1 MRVLRKYGIFLFLLL
16 LAYALRLHH
25 LGTPPLRWDEGWS
38 LGLSSLGWGEINR
51 ITALDVHP
59 PLYYDLL
66 KLWLGLGETEF
77 PTRFLSVLFGT
88 LTIPLAY
95 AVGVAWSRSRRVGLL
110 AALCT
115 AMAPSLIYYAQVS
128 RMFAACVTFLLLA
141 TYGLLKMLEG
151 GRRTLVLSSRRRIE
165 GHALLFILGAT
176 ASLYTFYYAALV
188 LTALL
193 VYALLGL
200 SSRRR
205 IETITTPRRVRA
217 ILASFAAVALLY
229 APWALYAA
237 GPLMAR
243 MERRAD
249 FALSLGDALALA
261 KAGLFALVF
270 AYGVGWAAVLAVL
283 SILAVGAISGRPGKE
298 LALPLLTI
306 LLTLAGVSLGA
317 RVHMFAARYVIVAS
331 PYLALLL
338 AWALGAILA
347 RSRALFALSLL
358 LLVVTTA
365 PTIAGY
371 VYAKPYE
378 VLEPFDPSAD
388 WRALHGRAGPQDI
401 VFFNV
406 LSLAGTY
413 ERYRTPEDPVWSY
426 ALRWDP
432 VVEPLEE
439 ALGRIRGTT
448 ASHQRLWF
456 VLYKGTVAANA
467 DLKGWLDE
475 NLYPAFGTWREDTLY
490 LLYVVPQGPWRTVD
504 MDISFGDAI
513 VLEEASFTPQ
523 AEPGGAVG
531 LGLAWRAGREI
542 PRNYKVF
549 VHLYDDRGRLVA
561 QHDSQPAHG
570 VRPTSTWTP
579 GERIED
585 RHGLALPFDISSP
598 LRLVVGLYD
607 PSTGQ
612 RLLLPDGRDALEIGS
627 VTLSPTT

>member
-1 MRVLRKYGIFLFLLL
+1 MSSIYLRRYGLCLVLLL
-16 LAYALRLHH
+16 LAFALRLYH

-59 PLYYDLL
+59 PLYYNLL
-66 KLWLGLGETEF
+66 KVWLSLGKTEF
-77 PTRFLSVLFGT
+77 LTRFLSVLFGA
-88 LTIPLAY
+88 LTVPLAY
-95 AVGVAWSRSRRVGLL
+95 AVGTAWLSPPFVPPKVGGERGGVGLL

-115 AMAPSLIYYAQVS
+115 AVAPSLIYYAQVS

-141 TYGLLKMLEG
+141 TYGLLKMLDG
-151 GRRTLVLSSRRRIE
+151 GRKRHS
-165 GHALLFILGAT
+165 LLFILGAT
-176 ASLYTFYYAALV
+176 ASLYTFYYAALI
-188 LTALL
+188 LAALL
-193 VYALLGL
+193 IYAL
-200 SSRRR
+200 
-205 IETITTPRRVRA
+205 ITVPRRARA
-217 ILASFAAVALLY
+217 TLASFAAVAILTL
-229 APWALYAA
+229 PWALYAA
-237 GPLMAR
+237 GPLLAR
-243 MERRAD
+243 VGQRAD
-249 FALSLGDALALA
+249 FAFALGDAWALA
-261 KAGLFALVF
+261 KASLFALVF
-270 AYGVGWAAVLAVL
+270 AYGVGWAAVFAVL
-283 SILAVGAISGRPGKE
+283 AILTVGAALGRPSKG
-298 LALPLLTI
+298 LALPLLAISITM
-306 LLTLAGVSLGA
+306 AGVSLGA

-338 AWALGAILA
+338 AWALGAILT
-347 RSRALFALSLL
+347 RSRALFAAMLL
-358 LLVVTTA
+358 LLAATTV

-388 WRALHGRAGPQDI
+388 WRTLHERANPQEI

-413 ERYRTPEDPVWSY
+413 ERYRTPDDPAWSY

-439 ALGRIRGTT
+439 ALGRIRATT

-467 DLKGWLDE
+467 DLKRWLDD
-475 NLYPAFGTWREDTLY
+475 NLYPASGGWREETLT
-490 LLYVVPQGPWRTVD
+490 LLYVAPRGPWRIVTPSVAFD
-504 MDISFGDAI
+504 GVI

-531 LGLAWRAGREI
+531 VKLAWRAGREI

-549 VHLYDDRGRLVA
+549 VHLYDHRGQLVA
-561 QHDSQPAHG
+561 QHDSQPTHEA
-570 VRPTSTWTP
+570 RPTSTWTP

-585 RHGLALPFDISSP
+585 RHGLALPSDISFP

-607 PSTGQ
+607 PATGQ
-612 RLLLPDGRDALEIGS
+612 RLLLPDGRDALDIGS

>member
-1 MRVLRKYGIFLFLLL
+1 MRVLRKQGLFLVLLL
-16 LAYALRLHH
+16 LAFALRLHQ

-38 LGLSSLGWGEINR
+38 LGLGSLGWGEINR

-66 KLWLGLGETEF
+66 KVWLSLGKTEF
-77 PTRFLSVLFGT
+77 LTRFLSVLFGT

-95 AVGVAWSRSRRVGLL
+95 AVGSAWSQALAAQSFESVTGPSLLRALARSKSQRVGLL
-110 AALCT
+110 AAFYAT
-115 AMAPSLIYYAQVS
+115 VAPALIYYAQVS

-141 TYGLLKMLEG
+141 TYGLLKGLGESK
-151 GRRTLVLSSRRRIE
+151 RR
-165 GHALLFILGAT
+165 HAVLFILGAT
-176 ASLYTFYYAALV
+176 ASLHTFYYAALI
-188 LTALL
+188 LAALL
-193 VYALLGL
+193 IYALVAA
-200 SSRRR
+200 
-205 IETITTPRRVRA
+205 PRRAKAV
-217 ILASFAAVALLY
+217 LASFAAVALLY
-229 APWALYAA
+229 LPWALYAT
-237 GPLMAR
+237 GPLLAR
-243 MERRAD
+243 VGRRAD
-249 FALSLGDALALA
+249 FALALGDAWALA

-270 AYGVGWAAVLAVL
+270 AYGVGWAAVYAVL
-283 SILAVGAISGRPGKE
+283 AILAVGAALGRWGKE
-298 LALPLLTI
+298 LTLPLLAI
-306 LLTLAGVSLGA
+306 PLTLAGVSLGA

-347 RSRALFALSLL
+347 RSRALFALALL
-358 LLVVTTA
+358 LLAATTV
-365 PTIAGY
+365 PTIASY

-378 VLEPFDPSAD
+378 VLEPFDPRAD
-388 WRALHGRAGPQDI
+388 WRALHERAGPQDI

-413 ERYRTPEDPVWSY
+413 ERYRTPGDPAWSY

-439 ALGRIRGTT
+439 ALDRIQATT

-475 NLYPAFGTWREDTLY
+475 NLYPAFGGWQGDTLH
-490 LLYVVPQGPWRTVD
+490 LLYVVPRGPWRTVAFD
-504 MDISFGDAI
+504 LPFDGAI

-531 LGLAWRAGREI
+531 VSLTWRAGREI
-542 PRNYKVF
+542 SRNYKVF
-549 VHLYDDRGRLVA
+549 VHLYDDQGRLVA
-561 QHDSQPAHG
+561 QHDSQPANE
-570 VRPTSTWTP
+570 VRPTSTWAV

-585 RHGLALPFDISSP
+585 RHGLALPLDAPSP

-607 PSTGQ
+607 PATGQ
-612 RLLLPDGRDALEIGS
+612 RLLLPDGRDALDIGL
-627 VTLSPTT
+627 VVDK